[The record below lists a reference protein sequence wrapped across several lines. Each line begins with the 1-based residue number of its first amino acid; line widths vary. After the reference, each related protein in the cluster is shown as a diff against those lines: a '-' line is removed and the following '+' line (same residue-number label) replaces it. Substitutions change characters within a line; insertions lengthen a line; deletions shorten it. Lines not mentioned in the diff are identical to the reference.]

1 MKIKKL
7 LGVALGILTSIGGFL
22 DIGAIATAAEA
33 GSSFGFQ
40 LIWVILLGTICVIA
54 LVEMSGRLAAV
65 SKHTVVDAVRE
76 RLGFNF
82 YIIPFLAEIAT
93 DFLVLSAEIGGVCLA
108 LQLVTGISF
117 QWWAFPVAF
126 VAWLLVWKGNFD
138 VIEDGTSLLGLVTLV
153 FVVATFLLHP
163 SLTQLGSGLLPT
175 LPRQDVAHYL
185 FIAVAILGAL
195 ISPYLFY
202 FYSSGAVENQ
212 WSEEDVGINRIIAG
226 LGMGFGSIISLGVL
240 VVSALVLQPRGI
252 EVDRYEQVAL
262 VLTEPLGIWGFYLF
276 AASLGITCFGAT
288 LEVMLDTAYVTAQS
302 FGWNW
307 GENLRP
313 REAARF
319 SVLYTIFIFAA
330 AVLMAIGI
338 DPLQL
343 TLFTMA
349 ITAAILPLVVLPF
362 LILLNDES
370 YVGQYRN
377 GWLSNLIVVGIVGL
391 TFVLAIV
398 AIPLEIY
405 VEFLGG

>member
-1 MKIKKL
+1 MKMNKVL
-7 LGVALGILTSIGGFL
+7 AVALGILTSIGGFL
-22 DIGAIATAAEA
+22 DVGAIATAAEA

-40 LIWVILLGTICVIA
+40 LIWAIVLGTICVIA

-65 SKHTVVDAVRE
+65 SKHTIVDAVRE
-76 RLGFNF
+76 RLGFTF
-82 YIIPFLAEIAT
+82 YIIPFIAEIAT
-93 DFLVLSAEIGGVCLA
+93 DFLVLGAEIGGVCLA
-108 LQLVTGISF
+108 LQFVTGISF

-126 VAWLLVWKGNFD
+126 AAWLLVWKGNIS
-138 VIEDGTSLLGLVTLV
+138 VIEDGTSLLGLLTLA
-153 FVVATFLLHP
+153 FVMATFILHP

-185 FIAVAILGAL
+185 FIAVGILGAL

-212 WSEEDVGINRIIAG
+212 WTDEDIGINRIVAG
-226 LGMGFGSIISLGVL
+226 VGMSFGSLVSLGVL
-240 VVSALVLQPRGI
+240 IVSALVLQPKGI

-262 VLTEPLGIWGFYLF
+262 VLTEPFGIWGFYLF

-313 REAARF
+313 RESARF
-319 SVLYTIFIFAA
+319 SLLYTGFVFAA

-338 DPLQL
+338 DPLRL

-349 ITAAILPLVVLPF
+349 ITAVILPLVVLPF

-370 YVGQYRN
+370 YMGQHCN
-377 GWLSNLIVVGIVGL
+377 GWLSNAIVVGIVGL
-391 TFVLAIV
+391 AFVLAII

-405 VEFLGG
+405 VEILGG